1 MAESPYPRPTTRDLA
16 IWQDIRATADAV
28 KAAEF
33 HLGFLPAKP
42 REIDFEAVR
51 MQLDDARALLGRLAL
66 AHAENIEARS

>member
-1 MAESPYPRPTTRDLA
+1 MPEPTFPRPSTRDLA
-16 IWQDIRATADAV
+16 IWSDIRAAADAITV
-28 KAAEF
+28 AEF
-33 HLGFLPAKP
+33 HLGFLPEKP

>member
-1 MAESPYPRPTTRDLA
+1 MPEPTFPRPSTRDLA
-16 IWQDIRATADAV
+16 IWSDIRAAADAI

-33 HLGFLPAKP
+33 YLGFLPAKP

-51 MQLDDARALLGRLAL
+51 MQLDDARALLGQLAL